1 MQQLD
6 EKDGGDGIFKNGKAG
21 CSGQNRERERRC
33 GSESLRNPSSSPG
46 HSSSMTHS
54 AEGNPLLSGLDW
66 PEIAAAKLAITQA
79 VKLTPEPI
87 CEPGLMGLT
96 VFGYN
101 AAVWNVAVLAG
112 SGPAALPFMLLLTG
126 WGWEWWWADAQ
137 RTCADPWS
145 WR

>member
-1 MQQLD
+1 MRRWGPVLVLI
-6 EKDGGDGIFKNGKAG
+6 GSLAG
-21 CSGQNRERERRC
+21 CAHADYGQLADSATTAVALSRA
-33 GSESLRNPSSSPG
+33 GF
-46 HSSSMTHS
+46 
-54 AEGNPLLSGLDW
+54 AEGNPLLTHMGW
-66 PEIAAAKLAITQA
+66 PGIAATKLAITQA

-101 AAVWNVAVLAG
+101 AAAWNIAVLAG